1 MSRRRLFPVAV
12 CLLACCF
19 AAVAAPFCHAA
30 APGKPPLRVT
40 HRGSV
45 TLPDKVR
52 DAAGNDIA
60 ITGLSG
66 IASLGDDR
74 YAAIMDNSDKLVL
87 FSLTIA
93 RDGMPEE
100 PTDIQVL
107 TLSERHDYEDVAPCP
122 EPLQKLIAG
131 RRVRQGFA
139 DPGRCLLVS
148 EEDTPAIRAVSLN
161 DGSLL
166 GVIPT
171 PKEFAT
177 RRPNRGFESLD
188 IESDGR
194 HIWTANEEALPA
206 DGPAATAGAGTV
218 VRLARIA
225 TPEGGNDARPEPVQ
239 LAYATDAPH
248 AFIRVFSGEPLSGIA
263 ALTGL
268 GEGRVL
274 VLERAGCPGLPPFEN
289 RIYLVNTSAA
299 IDITGVTEDLATQ
312 VEQHVGKELLWK
324 DQLGCNLEGLCLGPA
339 LGNTRRSLLAIADNN
354 GIGTPNQIV
363 GFVLDEA
370 GGDARLPLMVGG
382 AAIAALV
389 LGLLIYRLVR

>member
-1 MSRRRLFPVAV
+1 
-12 CLLACCF
+12 
-19 AAVAAPFCHAA
+19 
-30 APGKPPLRVT
+30 
-40 HRGSV
+40 
-45 TLPDKVR
+45 
-52 DAAGNDIA
+52 
-60 ITGLSG
+60 
-66 IASLGDDR
+66 
-74 YAAIMDNSDKLVL
+74 MDNSDKLVL

-324 DQLGCNLEGLCLGPA
+324 DQLGCNIEGLCLGPA

-354 GIGTPNQIV
+354 GIGTPNQVV
-363 GFVLDEA
+363 GFVLDESE
-370 GGDARLPLMVGG
+370 GGCR
-382 AAIAALV
+382 
-389 LGLLIYRLVR
+389 